1 MKNIEDERFT
11 MNVLKAIRFT
21 FIIQTIGIIVILIYD
36 GVKNG
41 VQAIIDNPLWIVL
54 LISLIVYFSLY
65 LKISKQTDI
74 EYDDE
79 DENEDED

>member
-11 MNVLKAIRFT
+11 INVLKAIRFT

-36 GVKNG
+36 GLKNG

-54 LISLIVYFSLY
+54 LITLIVYFSLY
-65 LKISKQTDI
+65 LKISKRADI
-74 EYDDE
+74 EDEYYDDE
-79 DENEDED
+79 EDED